1 MSKSY
6 RGALGSLHLSSKW
19 GPQMK
24 IVYQLCFWGLSY
36 YFQALHPVLSTSLL
50 GVWSIAP
57 HYSSV
62 AWPSDRPLR
71 VFLVLVLLMSPGT
84 ECHGEKKY
92 LSEYFSFTIS
102 QWSNFFFQLFTLQ
115 WIWIEFSLLTS
126 LQYQIFIVL
135 SSFFFLQK
143 MTFLTPLLQCL
154 FIKN

>member
-24 IVYQLCFWGLSY
+24 TVFLLCFWGLSY

-50 GVWSIAP
+50 GVCNIAP

-71 VFLVLVLLMSPGT
+71 VFLVLSATYVTRDRMPWWKEVLIWVLLFHNKPM
-84 ECHGEKKY
+84 KQFF
-92 LSEYFSFTIS
+92 FSVIYTPMDLDRIFSTDIFTIS
-102 QWSNFFFQLFTLQ
+102 NF
-115 WIWIEFSLLTS
+115 
-126 LQYQIFIVL
+126 YC
-135 SSFFFLQK
+135 SFFFFLFTENDIFN
-143 MTFLTPLLQCL
+143 TFATM
-154 FIKN
+154 FIY